1 MCFLPL
7 DNAAQEGKVFLYG
20 KVSSRSGEV
29 FAGQIRFGAGG
40 LFWDD
45 QFTALKTG
53 EETPCPDR
61 IAGWWNF
68 GGGLLSIWEDRY
80 TSSQQQFTC
89 RFGDIRRIRAGR
101 DAGLVLNLKNN
112 QELVL
117 LDTRRN
123 YEGTVAVMDAA
134 RGVIELPW
142 PQVGEIVFVEAP
154 SGYDARRRPLYG
166 IVTTPNVQFRGR
178 IQWDGDERFEEDVLE
193 GSDGIRYFRIPFSQI
208 LRIENLG
215 DASRVTLQDGN
226 SLLLGGTND
235 VDSRNRG
242 IMVQVEGLGRVAV
255 PWTAFVEVRFEP
267 GYSDLAGNYT
277 SFGFPQ
283 RLSGTV
289 KTLDGMVLRGVLVYD
304 CDESW
309 DVEILEGMHNGLQ
322 YSVPFRNIRRISP
335 KNTTHAAVELLDGS
349 LFLLGHLQDVSMQNR
364 GILIREQSGGE
375 AIHIPWTLLDEIVF
389 D

>member
-7 DNAAQEGKVFLYG
+7 DNAAQEGKALLYG
-20 KVSSRSGEV
+20 KVSSRSGAV
-29 FAGQIRFGAGG
+29 FTGQIRFGAGG

-45 QFTALKTG
+45 LFTAVKTG
-53 EETPCPDR
+53 DETPCPDR
-61 IAGWWNF
+61 IASWWNF

-80 TSSQQQFTC
+80 SSSPNQFLC
-89 RFGDIRRIRAGR
+89 RFGDIRRIRSGR
-101 DAGLVLNLKNN
+101 DAGLALSLKNN
-112 QELVL
+112 RELLL

-123 YEGTVAVMDAA
+123 YGSTVAVMDAA
-134 RGVIELPW
+134 MGLIELPW
-142 PQVGEIVFVEAP
+142 PQIREIVFAEAP
-154 SGYDARRRPLYG
+154 SGYDLRHRPLYG
-166 IVTTPNVQFRGR
+166 TVTTPHVQFRGR

-193 GSDGIRYFRIPFSQI
+193 GSDGIRYFRIPFGQI
-208 LRIENLG
+208 RRIENLG
-215 DASRVTLQDGN
+215 DASRVTLQNGS

-242 IMVQVEGLGRVAV
+242 IIIQVEGLGRVAV
-255 PWTAFVEVRFEP
+255 PWAAFVEVRFEP
-267 GYSDLAGNYT
+267 IRPDLPGNYA
-277 SFGFPQ
+277 SFGFPE

-289 KTLDGMVLRGVLVYD
+289 KTLDGMALHGTLVYD

-309 DVEILEGMHNGLQ
+309 DVEILEGVHNGLQ

-364 GILIREQSGGE
+364 GILIRERSGGE
-375 AIHIPWTLLDEIVF
+375 PIHIPWSLLDEVVF